1 MDKRLIQP
9 LCIILFILL
18 LVSQWL
24 NYASVSGAIF
34 STLLCVAGAAL
45 LWFSFSAAEPK
56 AEPVRQEQ
64 VPELRPFSK
73 NLVQLLSQVLPMW
86 VKQSA
91 LVKEQTEAGVVH
103 LNLKF
108 ADLLSLLSSG
118 PGKGS
123 AQNEQKL
130 VAMIKE
136 SERKLLAMTQ
146 QLNQAQQNRHQMLTE
161 IQNLAKVTDNL
172 QAMTSEVGDIA
183 AQTNLLAL
191 NAAIEAA
198 RAGESGRGFAVVATE
213 VRALSNRSSEAGQ
226 KIRQRVA
233 EVTQALTKTVADSEQ
248 QVGHEQQL
256 IQQTEL
262 TISSVLADYEG
273 AVQGISETNHQ
284 MQLQAEH
291 VQQQLSDVVM
301 HLQFQDRVS
310 QILSHV
316 MDDMNKLQHNASE
329 FAAQLDA
336 GELPETISVQHWL
349 EGLRKTYTTLEQ
361 VSVHTGGKQKN
372 TTPDDDITF
381 F

>member
-9 LCIILFILL
+9 LCIILFVLL
-18 LVSQWL
+18 LISQWL
-24 NYASVSGAIF
+24 NYSSVGGAVF
-34 STLLCVAGAAL
+34 STLLSLAGVAL
-45 LWFSFSAAEPK
+45 LWFSFSAPEVTTVA
-56 AEPVRQEQ
+56 VRQEQ
-64 VPELRPFSK
+64 VPELKPFSQS
-73 NLVQLLSQVLPMW
+73 LVQLLSQVLPMW

-91 LVKEQTEAGVVH
+91 LVKEQTEAGIVH
-103 LNLKF
+103 LNDKF
-108 ADLLSLLSSG
+108 ADLLNLLSSG

-130 VAMIKE
+130 VEMIKE

-146 QLNQAQQNRHQMLTE
+146 ELNLAQQNRHKMLTD
-161 IQNLAKVTDNL
+161 IQELARVTANL
-172 QAMTSEVGDIA
+172 QSMTSEVGDIA

-233 EVTQALTKTVADSEQ
+233 EVTEALTKTVIDSEQ
-248 QVGHEQQL
+248 QVDYEQQL
-256 IQQTEL
+256 IQQTEQ
-262 TISSVLADYEG
+262 TISSVLSDYEG
-273 AVQGISETNHQ
+273 AVQSISETNQQ
-284 MQLQAEH
+284 MQQQAEH

-316 MDDMNKLQHNASE
+316 MDDMNKLSDNANL

-336 GELPETISVQHWL
+336 GVLPDTISVQHWL

-361 VSVHTGGKQKN
+361 VSVHTGGKQKV
-372 TTPDDDITF
+372 TSTDDITF

>member
-18 LVSQWL
+18 MVSQWL

-34 STLLCVAGAAL
+34 STLICVAGAAL
-45 LWFSFSAAEPK
+45 LWFSFSAAEPQT
-56 AEPVRQEQ
+56 EQVRQEQ

-73 NLVQLLSQVLPMW
+73 NLVQLLREVLPMW

-103 LNLKF
+103 LNHKF
-108 ADLLSLLSSG
+108 ADLLSVLSSG

-136 SERKLLAMTQ
+136 SERKLLTMTQ

-161 IQNLAKVTDNL
+161 IQELAKVTDNL

-248 QVGHEQQL
+248 QVRHEQQL
-256 IQQTEL
+256 IRL
-262 TISSVLADYEG
+262 I
-273 AVQGISETNHQ
+273 
-284 MQLQAEH
+284 
-291 VQQQLSDVVM
+291 
-301 HLQFQDRVS
+301 
-310 QILSHV
+310 
-316 MDDMNKLQHNASE
+316 
-329 FAAQLDA
+329 
-336 GELPETISVQHWL
+336 
-349 EGLRKTYTTLEQ
+349 
-361 VSVHTGGKQKN
+361 
-372 TTPDDDITF
+372 
-381 F
+381 

>member
-9 LCIILFILL
+9 LCIILFVLL
-18 LVSQWL
+18 LISQWL
-24 NYASVSGAIF
+24 NYSSVGGAVF
-34 STLLCVAGAAL
+34 STLLSLAGVAL
-45 LWFSFSAAEPK
+45 LWFSFSAPEVTTVA
-56 AEPVRQEQ
+56 VRQEQ
-64 VPELRPFSK
+64 VPELKPFSQS
-73 NLVQLLSQVLPMW
+73 LVHLLSQVLPMW

-91 LVKEQTEAGVVH
+91 LVKEQTEAGIVH
-103 LNLKF
+103 LNDKF
-108 ADLLSLLSSG
+108 ADLLNLLSSG

-130 VAMIKE
+130 VEMIKE

-146 QLNQAQQNRHQMLTE
+146 ELNLAQQNRHKMLTD
-161 IQNLAKVTDNL
+161 IQELARVTANL
-172 QAMTSEVGDIA
+172 QSMTSEVGDIA

-233 EVTQALTKTVADSEQ
+233 EVTEALTKTVIDSEQ
-248 QVGHEQQL
+248 QVDHEQQL
-256 IQQTEL
+256 IQQTEQ
-262 TISSVLADYEG
+262 TISSVLSDYEG
-273 AVQGISETNHQ
+273 AVQSISETNQQ
-284 MQLQAEH
+284 MQQQAEH

-316 MDDMNKLQHNASE
+316 MDDMNKLSDTANL

-336 GELPETISVQHWL
+336 GVLPDTISVQHWL

-361 VSVHTGGKQKN
+361 VSVHTGGKQKV
-372 TTPDDDITF
+372 TSTDDITF

>member
-9 LCIILFILL
+9 LCIILFLL
-18 LVSQWL
+18 LLISQWL
-24 NYASVSGAIF
+24 NYASVMGAVF
-34 STLLCVAGAAL
+34 STLLCLSGVAL
-45 LWFSFSAAEPK
+45 LCFAFTATEPK
-56 AEPVRQEQ
+56 AEQVRQEP
-64 VPELRPFSK
+64 VPELRPFSQ
-73 NLVQLLSQVLPMW
+73 NLLLLLSQILPMW

-103 LNLKF
+103 LNQKF
-108 ADLLSLLSSG
+108 ADLLSLLGSG

-123 AQNEQKL
+123 VQNEQKL

-136 SERKLLAMTQ
+136 SERKLLAMTH
-146 QLNQAQQNRHQMLTE
+146 QLNQAQQNRHKMLTE
-161 IQNLAKVTDNL
+161 IQDLAKVTDNL

-256 IQQTEL
+256 IQQTEH
-262 TISSVLADYEG
+262 TISSVLSDYEG

-316 MDDMNKLQHNASE
+316 MDDMNKLSDNANL

-361 VSVHTGGKQKN
+361 VSVHTGGRQHSTSN
-372 TTPDDDITF
+372 DDITF

>member
-9 LCIILFILL
+9 LCIILFVLL
-18 LVSQWL
+18 LISQWL
-24 NYASVSGAIF
+24 NYSSVGGAVF
-34 STLLCVAGAAL
+34 STLLSLAGVAL
-45 LWFSFSAAEPK
+45 LWFSFSAPEVTTVA
-56 AEPVRQEQ
+56 VRQEQ
-64 VPELRPFSK
+64 VPELKPFSQS
-73 NLVQLLSQVLPMW
+73 LVQLLSQVLPMW

-91 LVKEQTEAGVVH
+91 LVKEQTEAGIVH
-103 LNLKF
+103 LNDKF
-108 ADLLSLLSSG
+108 ADLLNLLSSG

-130 VAMIKE
+130 VEMIKE

-146 QLNQAQQNRHQMLTE
+146 ELNLAQQNRHKMLTD
-161 IQNLAKVTDNL
+161 IQELARVTANL
-172 QAMTSEVGDIA
+172 QSMTSEVGDIA

-233 EVTQALTKTVADSEQ
+233 EVTEALTKTVIDSEQ
-248 QVGHEQQL
+248 QVDHEQQL
-256 IQQTEL
+256 IQQTEQ
-262 TISSVLADYEG
+262 TISSVLSDYEG
-273 AVQGISETNHQ
+273 AVQSISETNQQ
-284 MQLQAEH
+284 MQQQAEH

-316 MDDMNKLQHNASE
+316 MDDMNKLSDNANL

-336 GELPETISVQHWL
+336 GVLPDTISVQHWL
-349 EGLRKTYTTLEQ
+349 EGLKKTYTTLEQ
-361 VSVHTGGKQKN
+361 VSVHTGGKQKV
-372 TTPDDDITF
+372 TSTDDITF

>member
-9 LCIILFILL
+9 LCIILFVLL
-18 LVSQWL
+18 LISQWL
-24 NYASVSGAIF
+24 NYSSVGGAVF
-34 STLLCVAGAAL
+34 STLLSLAGVGL
-45 LWFSFSAAEPK
+45 LWFSFSAPEVTTVA
-56 AEPVRQEQ
+56 VRQEQ
-64 VPELRPFSK
+64 VPELKPFSQS
-73 NLVQLLSQVLPMW
+73 LVQLLSQVLPMW

-91 LVKEQTEAGVVH
+91 LVKEQTEAGIVH
-103 LNLKF
+103 LNDKF
-108 ADLLSLLSSG
+108 ADLLNLLSSG

-130 VAMIKE
+130 VEMIKE

-146 QLNQAQQNRHQMLTE
+146 ELNLAQQNRHKMLTD
-161 IQNLAKVTDNL
+161 IQELARVTANL
-172 QAMTSEVGDIA
+172 QSMTSEVGDIA

-233 EVTQALTKTVADSEQ
+233 EVTEALTKTVIDSEQ
-248 QVGHEQQL
+248 QVDYEQQL
-256 IQQTEL
+256 IQQTEQ
-262 TISSVLADYEG
+262 TISSVLSDYEG
-273 AVQGISETNHQ
+273 AVQSISETNQQ
-284 MQLQAEH
+284 MQQQAEH

-316 MDDMNKLQHNASE
+316 MDDMNKLSDNANL

-336 GELPETISVQHWL
+336 GVLPDTISVQHWL

-361 VSVHTGGKQKN
+361 VSVHTGGKQKV
-372 TTPDDDITF
+372 TSTDDITF

>member
-9 LCIILFILL
+9 LCIILFVLL
-18 LVSQWL
+18 LISQWL
-24 NYASVSGAIF
+24 NYSSVGGAVF
-34 STLLCVAGAAL
+34 STLLSLAGVAL
-45 LWFSFSAAEPK
+45 LWFSFSAPEVTTVA
-56 AEPVRQEQ
+56 VRQEQ
-64 VPELRPFSK
+64 VPELKPFSQS
-73 NLVQLLSQVLPMW
+73 LVQLLSQVLPMW
-86 VKQSA
+86 VKQSS
-91 LVKEQTEAGVVH
+91 LVKEQTEAGIVH
-103 LNLKF
+103 LNDKF
-108 ADLLSLLSSG
+108 ADLLNLLSSG

-130 VAMIKE
+130 VEMIKE

-146 QLNQAQQNRHQMLTE
+146 ELNLAQQNRHKMLTD
-161 IQNLAKVTDNL
+161 IQELARVTANL
-172 QAMTSEVGDIA
+172 QSMTSEVGDIA

-233 EVTQALTKTVADSEQ
+233 EVTEALTKTVIDSEQ
-248 QVGHEQQL
+248 QVDHEQQL
-256 IQQTEL
+256 IQQTEQ
-262 TISSVLADYEG
+262 TISSVLSDYEG
-273 AVQGISETNHQ
+273 AVQSISETNQQ
-284 MQLQAEH
+284 MQQQAEH

-316 MDDMNKLQHNASE
+316 MDDMNKLSDNANL

-336 GELPETISVQHWL
+336 GVLPDTISVQHWL

-361 VSVHTGGKQKN
+361 VSVHTGGKQKV
-372 TTPDDDITF
+372 TSTDDITF

>member
-9 LCIILFILL
+9 LCIILFVLL
-18 LVSQWL
+18 LISQWL
-24 NYASVSGAIF
+24 NYSSVGGAVF
-34 STLLCVAGAAL
+34 STLLSLAGVGL
-45 LWFSFSAAEPK
+45 LWFSFSAPEVTTV
-56 AEPVRQEQ
+56 PVRQEQ
-64 VPELRPFSK
+64 EPELKPFSQS
-73 NLVQLLSQVLPMW
+73 LVHLLSQVLPMW

-91 LVKEQTEAGVVH
+91 LVKEQTEAGIVH
-103 LNLKF
+103 LNDKF
-108 ADLLSLLSSG
+108 ADLLNLLSSG

-130 VAMIKE
+130 VEMIKE

-146 QLNQAQQNRHQMLTE
+146 ELNLAQQNRHKMLTD
-161 IQNLAKVTDNL
+161 IQELARVTANL
-172 QAMTSEVGDIA
+172 QSMTSEVGDIA

-233 EVTQALTKTVADSEQ
+233 EVTEALTKTVIDSEQ
-248 QVGHEQQL
+248 QVDHEQQL
-256 IQQTEL
+256 IQQTEQ
-262 TISSVLADYEG
+262 TISSVLSDYEG
-273 AVQGISETNHQ
+273 AVQSISETNQQ
-284 MQLQAEH
+284 MQQQAEH

-316 MDDMNKLQHNASE
+316 MDDMNKLSDNANL
-329 FAAQLDA
+329 FAAQLDS
-336 GELPETISVQHWL
+336 GVLPDTISVQHWL

-361 VSVHTGGKQKN
+361 VSVHTGGKQKV
-372 TTPDDDITF
+372 TSTDDITF

>member
-9 LCIILFILL
+9 LCIILFVLL
-18 LVSQWL
+18 LISQWL
-24 NYASVSGAIF
+24 NYSSVGGAVF
-34 STLLCVAGAAL
+34 STLLSLAGVGL
-45 LWFSFSAAEPK
+45 LWFSFSAPEVTTV
-56 AEPVRQEQ
+56 PVRQEQ
-64 VPELRPFSK
+64 EPELKPFSQS
-73 NLVQLLSQVLPMW
+73 LVYLLSQVLPMW

-91 LVKEQTEAGVVH
+91 LVKEQTEAGIVH
-103 LNLKF
+103 LNDKF
-108 ADLLSLLSSG
+108 ADLLNLLSSG
-118 PGKGS
+118 PGNGS

-130 VAMIKE
+130 VEMIKE

-146 QLNQAQQNRHQMLTE
+146 ELNLAQQNRHKMLTD
-161 IQNLAKVTDNL
+161 IQELARVTANL
-172 QAMTSEVGDIA
+172 QSMTSEVGDIA

-233 EVTQALTKTVADSEQ
+233 EVTDALTKTVIDSEQ
-248 QVGHEQQL
+248 QVDHEQQL
-256 IQQTEL
+256 IQQTEQ
-262 TISSVLADYEG
+262 TISSVLSDYEG
-273 AVQGISETNHQ
+273 AVQSISETNQQ
-284 MQLQAEH
+284 MQQQAEH

-316 MDDMNKLQHNASE
+316 MDDMNKLSDNANL

-336 GELPETISVQHWL
+336 GLLPDTISVQHWL
-349 EGLRKTYTTLEQ
+349 EGLKKTYTTLEQ
-361 VSVHTGGKQKN
+361 VSVHTGGKQKV
-372 TTPDDDITF
+372 TSTDDITF

>member
-9 LCIILFILL
+9 LCIILYIVLL
-18 LVSQWL
+18 ISQWL
-24 NYASVSGAIF
+24 NYSSVGGVVF
-34 STLLCVAGAAL
+34 STLLCLLGAFL
-45 LWFSFSAAEPK
+45 LWFSLSAPEVK
-56 AEPVRQEQ
+56 TELVRQEQ
-64 VPELRPFSK
+64 VPELRPFSQ
-73 NLVQLLSQVLPMW
+73 NLLQLLSQVLPMW

-103 LNLKF
+103 LNEKF
-108 ADLLSLLSSG
+108 AELLSVLGSG

-130 VAMIKE
+130 VEMIKD

-146 QLNQAQQNRHQMLTE
+146 QLNQAQQNRHKMLTE
-161 IQNLAKVTDNL
+161 IQELAKVTDHL

-248 QVGHEQQL
+248 QVDHEQQL
-256 IQQTEL
+256 IQQTEH
-262 TISSVLADYEG
+262 TISSVLSDYEG

-316 MDDMNKLQHNASE
+316 MDDMHKLTDNANR

-336 GELPETISVQHWL
+336 GELPDTISVQHWL

-361 VSVHTGGKQKN
+361 VSVHTGAKQQFGSN
-372 TTPDDDITF
+372 DDITF

>member
-34 STLLCVAGAAL
+34 STLICLAGATL

-56 AEPVRQEQ
+56 TEQVRQEQ

-73 NLVQLLSQVLPMW
+73 NLVQLLREVLPMW
-86 VKQSA
+86 VKQSS

-103 LNLKF
+103 LNHKF
-108 ADLLSLLSSG
+108 ADLLSALSSG

-136 SERKLLAMTQ
+136 SERKLLTMTQ

-161 IQNLAKVTDNL
+161 IQELAKVTDNL

-316 MDDMNKLQHNASE
+316 MDDMSKLQHNATE

-336 GELPETISVQHWL
+336 GELPETVSVHYWL

-372 TTPDDDITF
+372 ITSDDDITF

>member
-9 LCIILFILL
+9 LCVILFVLL

-24 NYASVSGAIF
+24 NYVSVTGAVF
-34 STLLCVAGAAL
+34 STLLSLAGVAL
-45 LWFSFSAAEPK
+45 LCLAFTADEPK
-56 AEPVRQEQ
+56 TEQVRQEPT
-64 VPELRPFSK
+64 PELRPFSQ
-73 NLVQLLSQVLPMW
+73 NLLQLLSQILPMW

-91 LVKEQTEAGVVH
+91 LVKEQTEAGIVH
-103 LNLKF
+103 LNQKF
-108 ADLLSLLSSG
+108 ADLLNVLGSG
-118 PGKGS
+118 PGQGS

-130 VAMIKE
+130 VEMIKE

-146 QLNQAQQNRHQMLTE
+146 QLNQAQQNRLKMLTE
-161 IQNLAKVTDNL
+161 IQDLAKVTDNL

-256 IQQTEL
+256 IQQTEH
-262 TISSVLADYEG
+262 TISSVLSDYEG

-316 MDDMNKLQHNASE
+316 MDDMNKLSDNANL

-336 GELPETISVQHWL
+336 GQLPETISVQHWL

-361 VSVHTGGKQKN
+361 VSVHTGGRQHSASN
-372 TTPDDDITF
+372 DDITF

>member
-9 LCIILFILL
+9 LCIILFVLL
-18 LVSQWL
+18 LISQWL
-24 NYASVSGAIF
+24 NYSSVGGAVF
-34 STLLCVAGAAL
+34 STLLSLAGVAL
-45 LWFSFSAAEPK
+45 LWFSFSAPEVTTVA
-56 AEPVRQEQ
+56 VRQEQ
-64 VPELRPFSK
+64 VPELKPFSQS
-73 NLVQLLSQVLPMW
+73 LVQLLSQVLPMW

-91 LVKEQTEAGVVH
+91 LVKEQTEAGIVH
-103 LNLKF
+103 LNDKF
-108 ADLLSLLSSG
+108 ADLLNLLSSG

-130 VAMIKE
+130 VEMIKE

-146 QLNQAQQNRHQMLTE
+146 ELNLAQQNRHKMLTD
-161 IQNLAKVTDNL
+161 IQELARVTANL
-172 QAMTSEVGDIA
+172 QSMTSEVGDIA

-233 EVTQALTKTVADSEQ
+233 EVTEALTKTVIDSEQ
-248 QVGHEQQL
+248 QVDHEQQL
-256 IQQTEL
+256 IQQTEQ
-262 TISSVLADYEG
+262 TISSVLSDYEG
-273 AVQGISETNHQ
+273 AVQSISETNQQ
-284 MQLQAEH
+284 MQQQAEH

-316 MDDMNKLQHNASE
+316 MDDMNKLSDNANL

-336 GELPETISVQHWL
+336 GVLPDTISVQHWL

-361 VSVHTGGKQKN
+361 VSVHTGGKQKV
-372 TTPDDDITF
+372 TSTDDITF

>member
-1 MDKRLIQP
+1 MP
-9 LCIILFILL
+9 
-18 LVSQWL
+18 
-24 NYASVSGAIF
+24 
-34 STLLCVAGAAL
+34 
-45 LWFSFSAAEPK
+45 
-56 AEPVRQEQ
+56 RQEQ
-64 VPELRPFSK
+64 VPELRPFSQ
-73 NLVQLLSQVLPMW
+73 NLLQLLCQVLPMW

-103 LNLKF
+103 LNHKF
-108 ADLLSLLSSG
+108 ADLLNVLGSG
-118 PGKGS
+118 PGQGS

-146 QLNQAQQNRHQMLTE
+146 QLNQAQQNRHKMLTD
-161 IQNLAKVTDNL
+161 IQELAKVTDNL

-256 IQQTEL
+256 IQQTEQ
-262 TISSVLADYEG
+262 TISSVLSDYEG

-316 MDDMNKLQHNASE
+316 MDDMNKLGDNATL
-329 FAAQLDA
+329 FA
-336 GELPETISVQHWL
+336 
-349 EGLRKTYTTLEQ
+349 
-361 VSVHTGGKQKN
+361 
-372 TTPDDDITF
+372 
-381 F
+381 